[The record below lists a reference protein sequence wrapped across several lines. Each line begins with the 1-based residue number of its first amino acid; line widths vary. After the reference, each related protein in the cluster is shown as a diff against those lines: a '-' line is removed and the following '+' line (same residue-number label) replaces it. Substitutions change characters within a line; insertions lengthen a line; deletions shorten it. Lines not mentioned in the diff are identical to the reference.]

1 MTITPQKDYSKAVDA
16 WITSLLASDREIG
29 PLRALIDS
37 NKERIQQIS
46 KGQEIGTVE
55 WLTAIALPSEKM
67 RFFSIELGIRI
78 NRATHLTKTLKLH
91 ADRGEP
97 KAAIFL
103 YNRPDLLALLE
114 SPQEK
119 STAHDEQL

>member
-1 MTITPQKDYSKAVDA
+1 MTTTPQKDYSKVVDA
-16 WITSLLASDREIG
+16 WITSLLANDREVL
-29 PLRALIDS
+29 PLRTLIDS

-46 KGQEIGTVE
+46 KDQKIGTVE
-55 WLTAIALPSEKM
+55 WLTAIAIPSEKM
-67 RFFSIELGIRI
+67 RFFSIELGIRL
-78 NRATHLTKTLKLH
+78 NRVTHLTKTLKLH

-103 YNRPDLLALLE
+103 SNRPDLLALVE

-119 STAHDEQL
+119 SIAHDERL